1 MKKNISF
8 IAITI
13 LKCIPTYLYAITFS
27 LPAYSEHLKILV
39 FYNNDARKY
48 HNESPSKTISN
59 MIERANTDYTKR
71 NINVEFSLAGSID
84 IENDLD
90 DFPSYSSV
98 QDLRDS
104 FNADL
109 VSYLTGPYIALCK
122 GAYTQF
128 NSNLAYSLL
137 AQDCISQPYDYEYN
151 N

>member
-1 MKKNISF
+1 
-8 IAITI
+8 
-13 LKCIPTYLYAITFS
+13 
-27 LPAYSEHLKILV
+27 
-39 FYNNDARKY
+39 
-48 HNESPSKTISN
+48 

-90 DFPSYSSV
+90 DFPSYSFV